1 MVRLEI
7 FQRISKKFHY
17 LVYQK
22 KLQEV
27 CERIHLQTSH
37 SRVQTLAQRT
47 VTLSQKC
54 PCYSSVATRNDT

>member
-1 MVRLEI
+1 MVESVKNFIIWFTR
-7 FQRISKKFHY
+7 
-17 LVYQK
+17 K

-27 CERIHLQTSH
+27 CERIRSQTSH

-47 VTLSQKC
+47 VTLSQKR